1 VLLRCGVL
9 SDRVLRERAMHSAF
23 RLAMRNGWKQLL
35 CVQCR
40 SGEQLRLR
48 WKLPLR
54 QRIRVRQRSAL
65 PLERLRL

>member
-1 VLLRCGVL
+1 
-9 SDRVLRERAMHSAF
+9 
-23 RLAMRNGWKQLL
+23 MRNGWKQLL
-35 CVQCR
+35 CVQRR